1 MEVGSMKL
9 DVVVNG
15 RAAELQLN
23 PDHFKYQVVGQV
35 PDLSPL
41 ERAYSIE
48 PSGPGIFSILIEGR
62 SYQATILAPGVIQVN
77 DRIFDVEIFDPREL
91 RARSSANASHGRQNI
106 AAPMP
111 GKVVRLLVSVGD
123 QVEPGQGL
131 IVVEAM
137 KMQNEMKSP
146 KTGTVVE
153 VKTKDGATV
162 AAGEILIVIE

>member
-9 DVVVNG
+9 DVTVNG
-15 RAAELQLN
+15 RAGSLLLESS
-23 PDHFKYQVVGQV
+23 HFEYRGVSKQ
-35 PDLSPL
+35 
-41 ERAYSIE
+41 YSIE
-48 PSGPGIFSILIEGR
+48 ASGPGIFSILIEGR
-62 SYQATILAPGVIQVN
+62 SYQATLLAPRIIQVGN
-77 DRIFDVEIFDPREL
+77 RIFEVEIFDPREL
-91 RARSSANASHGRQNI
+91 RARSTAGASHGRQNI

-111 GKVVRLLVSVGD
+111 GKVVRLLVAVGD

-146 KTGTVVE
+146 KSGVVVE
-153 VKTKDGATV
+153 IKTKDGATV

>member
-1 MEVGSMKL
+1 MKL

-15 RAAELQLN
+15 RTAQLR
-23 PDHFKYQVVGQV
+23 
-35 PDLSPL
+35 L
-41 ERAYSIE
+41 ESSRFEYDGLTRNYSIE

-62 SYQATILAPGVIQVN
+62 SYQATILATSTIQVN
-77 DRIFDVEIFDPREL
+77 NQIFNVEIFDPREL
-91 RARSSANASHGRQNI
+91 RARSSSGASHGRQNI

-123 QVEPGQGL
+123 HVEPAQGL

-146 KTGTVVE
+146 KAGIVVE
-153 VKTKDGATV
+153 IKTKDGATV